1 MASIEDFIRDN
12 LPLKP
17 VPFIPEIRL
26 HKAGPASRLNRLAE
40 ADEDF
45 GSPYWAHYWGGGLA
59 LARYLIDHPAVVAG
73 RSLLDL
79 GTGSGIVAI
88 AACLAGARPVKAADV
103 DPYALAAARVNAS
116 ANGVAIETIE
126 RDLTIAAPMPVDVL
140 AIGDL
145 FYDHDT
151 APRVLNIARAYAAA
165 GTQVLIGD
173 PIRAHLPLD
182 ELVEA
187 ARYSVSELS
196 GAPGPSAKPACVY
209 RLRGDDGATVADAL

>member
-17 VPFIPEIRL
+17 VPFVPEIRL
-26 HKAGPASRLNRLAE
+26 HKAGPKSGLNRLAE

-59 LARYLIDHPAVVAG
+59 LARYLIDHPTFVAG

-88 AACLAGARPVKAADV
+88 AACLAGARPVRAADV
-103 DPYALAAARVNAS
+103 DPYALAAARVNGF
-116 ANGVAIETIE
+116 ANAVGIETIAG
-126 RDLTIAAPMPVDVL
+126 DLTIAAPLAVDVL

-151 APRVLNIARAYAAA
+151 APRVLKMARAYAAA
-165 GTQVLIGD
+165 GTDVLIGD

-182 ELVEA
+182 TLEEI
-187 ARYSVSELS
+187 ARYAVSESS
-196 GAPGPSAKPACVY
+196 GADDSRAKPTYVY
-209 RLRGDDGATVADAL
+209 RLRA